1 VKLNTQCAPGHRYMN
16 WWWDTSRCFAC
27 SPGWHNQG
35 DVYDQTSCQECL
47 PGSVADVSGKT
58 RCDKCPVGT
67 FQPRYG
73 QSECLQCYDGTG
85 LEIQTEQDGS
95 SSIEQCV
102 CQAGRFTDYMET
114 STSDLWSLYKASS
127 NPMQSYYATEVS
139 GVSETYGVGSIYID
153 ILSHTEFKEIA
164 NDAVVPKDDAFD
176 YVLLK
181 DLNEDA
187 VKCVGHV
194 KQTCAGLMTAGL
206 TEASLAN
213 GVCNP
218 ALNVPE

>member
-1 VKLNTQCAPGHRYMN
+1 MPSKRRGTVVLRWRATDTEGLKQPVAPDYAEVKLNTQCTPGHRYMN

-73 QSECLQCYDGTG
+73 QSVCLQCYDGTG

-102 CQAGRFTDYMET
+102 CRLGASRTTWRRARRICGLYTKLLATRCNPTMPQKSLEYPKRMGLVL
-114 STSDLWSLYKASS
+114 STSIS
-127 NPMQSYYATEVS
+127 
-139 GVSETYGVGSIYID
+139 
-153 ILSHTEFKEIA
+153 
-164 NDAVVPKDDAFD
+164 
-176 YVLLK
+176 
-181 DLNEDA
+181 
-187 VKCVGHV
+187 
-194 KQTCAGLMTAGL
+194 
-206 TEASLAN
+206 
-213 GVCNP
+213 
-218 ALNVPE
+218 

>member
-1 VKLNTQCAPGHRYMN
+1 M
-16 WWWDTSRCFAC
+16 
-27 SPGWHNQG
+27 
-35 DVYDQTSCQECL
+35 
-47 PGSVADVSGKT
+47 
-58 RCDKCPVGT
+58 
-67 FQPRYG
+67 
-73 QSECLQCYDGTG
+73 
-85 LEIQTEQDGS
+85 EIQTAQDGS

-102 CQAGRFTDYMET
+102 CPTGRFTDYLET

-153 ILSHTEFKEIA
+153 ILSHTEFNEIA
-164 NDAVVPKDDAFD
+164 NDAVVPKDDANK

-218 ALNVPE
+218 ALNVPECGWDCGDCCKDSCLSTAIRGSLRDDLPFFHGLQRRIVPPISAIIIRASILVLLSRKLRCINRTRTRRSAESARQVQYVTI